1 MKNYKEFESKSLE
14 RKYIGSSDIA
24 SLILVGCGENGL
36 ELKELHFGEDGS
48 YQAYIID
55 NKDVEIPSHY
65 SLVAEF
71 ETWLK
76 IYDDE
81 ELTQRFNADKIEIYR
96 AGEMGCI
103 IRLL

>member
-1 MKNYKEFESKSLE
+1 MKNYKDCEQVF
-14 RKYIGSSDIA
+14 IGSSDIA
-24 SLILVGCGENGL
+24 SLTLRSPMEATILN
-36 ELKELHFGEDGS
+36 FGEDGD

-65 SLVAEF
+65 SLVTEF